1 MLNYIID
8 NIKNSFK
15 NTIDIYKDDVLYIIK
30 NFEYNMG
37 VAYNFIINNVLM
49 SDVLVQYYDKFSL
62 MESLLLIDGII
73 CSIYFLRDFLIL
85 KLSLKKLSK
94 KTVIMSHEEI
104 VNKYN
109 KLYRLSTIDRYL
121 FYLIIYFNY
130 NVINY
135 FYDENR
141 YNYIFILLI
150 TLPYVQNSLLSIGYI
165 GKFVGKYL
173 NNKHIFMK
181 YSFSKMTIHFIQHL
195 HPQIEK
201 IQNYHIFILYKL
213 LSVKFIWTIITNCLF
228 ILLLNILRSYDST
241 YYYYKGIKMAYYYKV
256 GYLYNI
262 IPIQDAIYL
271 VNIIIKEKR
280 WNELEKMEVL
290 NAFFIL
296 VINKYELFNSLSGTF
311 STNLQLVL
319 LQISSLYS
327 IISVFKIINIYISG
341 VSLCI
346 TLITLSGYLI
356 KFNIKN
362 MITSILL
369 YFLIIFNINDLIIT
383 CVIITHKVVYYWLE
397 EIFFFIKNI
406 ENLKKVIRIYD
417 SNIPISKVKEE
428 YVVI

>member
-1 MLNYIID
+1 
-8 NIKNSFK
+8 
-15 NTIDIYKDDVLYIIK
+15 
-30 NFEYNMG
+30 
-37 VAYNFIINNVLM
+37 
-49 SDVLVQYYDKFSL
+49 
-62 MESLLLIDGII
+62 
-73 CSIYFLRDFLIL
+73 
-85 KLSLKKLSK
+85 
-94 KTVIMSHEEI
+94 
-104 VNKYN
+104 
-109 KLYRLSTIDRYL
+109 
-121 FYLIIYFNY
+121 
-130 NVINY
+130 
-135 FYDENR
+135 
-141 YNYIFILLI
+141 
-150 TLPYVQNSLLSIGYI
+150 
-165 GKFVGKYL
+165 
-173 NNKHIFMK
+173 
-181 YSFSKMTIHFIQHL
+181 
-195 HPQIEK
+195 
-201 IQNYHIFILYKL
+201 
-213 LSVKFIWTIITNCLF
+213 
-228 ILLLNILRSYDST
+228 
-241 YYYYKGIKMAYYYKV
+241 MAYYYKV

-341 VSLCI
+341 ISLCV

-383 CVIITHKVVYYWLE
+383 CVMITHKIVYYWLE